1 MSDPKTQK
9 IVIGIF
15 LFLSGCATTGWNSK
29 IGYSFI
35 GARTES
41 GGMAFNKGNIEKT
54 GEACAYNILGLFSLG
69 DSGIAEAKKRG
80 GLEKIFFFDT
90 KIVNVWVFYGSICTK
105 VYGK

>member
-1 MSDPKTQK
+1 MRSD
-9 IVIGIF
+9 VLDLF
-15 LFLSGCATTGWNSK
+15 LFLCGCVTTGWNSK

-35 GARTES
+35 GVRTES

-54 GEACAYNILGLFSLG
+54 GPAFTYNILGLFSLG

-90 KIVNVWVFYGSICTK
+90 KIVNVWVFYGSILHK
-105 VYGK
+105 GL

>member
-15 LFLSGCATTGWNSK
+15 LFLSGCVTTGWNSK

-35 GARTES
+35 GVRTES
-41 GGMAFNKGNIEKT
+41 GGMAFNFKGNIEKT
-54 GEACAYNILGLFSLG
+54 GPACAYNILGLFSFG

-80 GLEKIFFFDT
+80 GLEKVFFLT
-90 KIVNVWVFYGSICTK
+90 PKL
-105 VYGK
+105 